1 MNFSQP
7 SDHPGISARLA
18 RFAAALLEHFLALS
32 SLATWEAK
40 QGVKQTLFCA
50 LLLFLALLLGLV
62 GYLFLLAIIIIIAT
76 TSWKLSLLFT
86 LSLLTL
92 SHFLAVGILLLF
104 LYRKCS
110 ISFFKLT
117 RDELLHDIE
126 ALNQINH
133 H

>member
-1 MNFSQP
+1 MNFPQT

-18 RFAAALLEHFLALS
+18 RFVAALLEHFLALS
-32 SLATWEAK
+32 SLATAEAK
-40 QGVKQTLFCA
+40 QGLKQTLLCA
-50 LLLFLALLLGLV
+50 LLLFCVLILGLV
-62 GYLFLLAIIIIIAT
+62 GYLLLLAIIIIIAT

-104 LYRKCS
+104 LYRKRS

-126 ALNQINH
+126 ALSQINH